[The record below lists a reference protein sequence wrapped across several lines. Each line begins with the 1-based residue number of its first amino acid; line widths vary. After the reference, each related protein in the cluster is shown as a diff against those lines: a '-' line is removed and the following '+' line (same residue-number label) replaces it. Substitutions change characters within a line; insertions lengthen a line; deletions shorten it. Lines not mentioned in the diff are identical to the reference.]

1 MPLALTELAQYGFTT
16 SLARRGSSLSGLRL
30 SVILCSLPLY
40 HCLVVDQGGA
50 LSLGRI
56 ILFFESLESSRRV
69 LLASV
74 AIPDI

>member
-30 SVILCSLPLY
+30 SVNLCSLPLY
-40 HCLVVDQGGA
+40 HCLVDQGGA

-74 AIPDI
+74 ASPDI